1 MSDVS
6 PRRYRI
12 PPTENRHEIDSRRLI
27 LQAAETVKPGRVVVL
42 GAGKC
47 DEIPL
52 KELVAR
58 FERVVLI
65 DLEVNLIESAVAA
78 CEFSPED
85 RANIEIIEGD
95 VTGLTNQ
102 VVASVSDAIASSTGA
117 QEALLA
123 MSEAIGLAETASL
136 PIVGKFDLVVAS
148 CVLCQLHLAAMH
160 RSQSVF
166 TERFPDQEALLKS
179 TPAWTAALEGM
190 ARRMEAEFI
199 DHLIDWT
206 EPQGQ
211 IFLSET
217 VSVAFVELLAD
228 GGWSSA
234 GNWRLLKSQKLTDYF
249 DARFRVE
256 TRARWPWVV
265 RPPQKP
271 GDQGRL
277 FEVHA
282 AVLSLP
288 PSP

>member
-1 MSDVS
+1 MTDAS
-6 PRRYRI
+6 PQRYRI
-12 PPTENRHEIDSRRLI
+12 PPTPSRHEVDSRRMI
-27 LQAAETVKPGRVVVL
+27 LQAAEAVKPGRVVVL

-58 FERVVLI
+58 FEQVVLV
-65 DLEVNLIESAVAA
+65 DLEADLIESAVAA

-85 RANIEIIEGD
+85 REKIEIIKGD
-95 VTGLTNQ
+95 LTGLTEE
-102 VVASVSDAIASSTGA
+102 VVALVKGATITSKDA
-117 QEALLA
+117 QEALAA
-123 MSEAIGLAETASL
+123 MGQLIGHAKTAAI
-136 PIVGKFDLVVAS
+136 PILGKFDLVVAS

-160 RSQSVF
+160 RSQSAFV
-166 TERFPDQEALLKS
+166 ERFPDQEVLLKS

-199 DHLIDWT
+199 DHLCDWT

-228 GGWSSA
+228 GAWSSA

-249 DARFRVE
+249 DARFCVE
-256 TRARWPWVV
+256 TLARWPWVV
-265 RPPQKP
+265 RPPQMP
-271 GDQGRL
+271 GEQGRL

-282 AVLSLP
+282 TVLSLQ
-288 PSP
+288 SGL